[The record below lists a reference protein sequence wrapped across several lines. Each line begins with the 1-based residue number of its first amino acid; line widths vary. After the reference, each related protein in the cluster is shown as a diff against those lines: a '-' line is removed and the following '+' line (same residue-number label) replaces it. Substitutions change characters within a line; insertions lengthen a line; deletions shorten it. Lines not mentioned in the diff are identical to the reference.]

1 MEQTLKKSKGR
12 AFSTNAMVKI
22 SILGVLAYIIMFIET
37 PVPFFPP
44 FLKMDFSDLPA
55 IIGGFALG
63 PIAGLTI
70 EFIKNILHFATKS
83 GTSGIGELANFM
95 IGGAFVVTS
104 SYLYK
109 RTHTKKGAMIALV
122 IGTLCM
128 AATGVVMNA
137 TVLLPFFANFMGGA
151 DKLIAMGQG
160 LNANVTGMWT
170 FALYLIGPFNLFK
183 GVVLSVVTAVL
194 YKKVSP
200 LIKMK

>member
-22 SILGVLAYIIMFIET
+22 SILGVLAYIIMFVET

-70 EFIKNILHFATKS
+70 EFIKNLLHFVTK
-83 GTSGIGELANFM
+83 TSTGGVGELANFM

-122 IGTLCM
+122 VGTLSM
-128 AATGVVMNA
+128 TAAGIVMNA

-151 DKLIAMGQG
+151 DKLVAMGQG
-160 LNANVTGMWT
+160 LNTNITGMWT
-170 FALYLIGPFNLFK
+170 FAIYLIGPFNLLK
-183 GVVLSVVTAVL
+183 GMVLSVVTAVL